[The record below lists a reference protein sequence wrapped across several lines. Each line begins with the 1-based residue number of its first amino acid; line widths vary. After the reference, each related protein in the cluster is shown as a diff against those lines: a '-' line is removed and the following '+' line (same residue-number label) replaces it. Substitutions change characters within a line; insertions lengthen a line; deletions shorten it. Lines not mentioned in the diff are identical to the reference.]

1 MRTGRVLL
9 ASILGASLEF
19 LEASTTHV
27 ALPAIQRALGADAR
41 AMQWVVN
48 GYVLVL
54 GALILV
60 GGAVGDRFG
69 RRRVFTF
76 GVVLFAVASIACGL
90 APNVSVLVAARA
102 LQGLGAALVVPLSLA
117 LVTAAAPPERRG
129 LVIGTWTAASSVV
142 TAAGW
147 LLGGLLVDAV
157 SWRAV
162 FLVVVPVA
170 IATVALTP
178 RDAAESRA
186 DDTAGPL
193 DVGGALLAV
202 AGFGSVT
209 YGLIEGSSPALAAG
223 LVLLAGFVAA
233 EARAARPMMP
243 LALFR
248 SRTFTALNVLT
259 FLLYGAFGAAMFF
272 LPFNLVQ
279 VQGYSAT
286 ATGTALLPATL
297 VLALLSR
304 PAGRLRDRYGDR
316 LPLVVGSLVSALGF
330 AGFAWAGIGGSYWTA
345 FFPPLVVL
353 GLGMAVTDAPLTT
366 AVMSV
371 HGESRAGVAAGIN
384 NAVSRLG
391 SLIAVA
397 ASSVLAI
404 AVFGPSLERRV
415 AALPVPPE
423 AARLVTAEATRL
435 AGARVPD
442 SVSGE
447 QRAALEQAIDEA
459 FLEAFRWVMLLCAA
473 TAVGAAAVALCI
485 GPGRDAP
492 RPSS

>member
-1 MRTGRVLL
+1 
-9 ASILGASLEF
+9 IFLGSSLEF
-19 LEASTTHV
+19 LEASTTNV
-27 ALPAIQRALGADAR
+27 ALPAMQRALAADAR

-48 GYVLVL
+48 SYMLVL

-69 RRRVFTF
+69 RRLVFTL
-76 GVVLFAVASIACGL
+76 GVGLFAVASVACGL
-90 APNVSVLVAARA
+90 APNVPVLLAARA
-102 LQGLGAALVVPLSLA
+102 LQGLGAALVIPVSLA
-117 LVTAAAPPERRG
+117 IVTSTAPPGRRG
-129 LVIGTWTAASSVV
+129 LIIGTWTAAAAIV
-142 TAAGW
+142 TAAGR
-147 LLGGLLVDAV
+147 LLGGALVDAV

-162 FLVVVPVA
+162 FLVAVPVA
-170 IATVALTP
+170 IASVILTRRYVP
-178 RDAAESRA
+178 ESRA
-186 DDTAGPL
+186 DVAAGPL
-193 DVGGALLAV
+193 DLRGALLAV

-209 YGLIEGSSPALAAG
+209 YGLIEGSPPAFVTG
-223 LVLLAGFVAA
+223 LVLLAGFLAV
-233 EARAARPMMP
+233 EAQAPAPMMP
-243 LALFR
+243 LGLFR

-259 FLLYGAFGAAMFF
+259 FLLYGALGTAMFF

-304 PAGRLRDRYGDR
+304 WAGRVRDRYGDR
-316 LPLVVGSLVSALGF
+316 LPLVVGPLVSALGF
-330 AGFAWAGIGGSYWTA
+330 AGFAWAGIGGSYWTT

-353 GLGMAVTDAPLTT
+353 GLGVAVTDAPLTT
-366 AVMSV
+366 AVMSA
-371 HGESRAGVAAGIN
+371 HGESRAGIAAGVN
-384 NAVSRLG
+384 NAVTRLG

-397 ASSVLAI
+397 VSSVQAL
-404 AVFGPSLERRV
+404 AVFGPALERRV

-423 AARLVTAEATRL
+423 AARAVVAEATRL

-442 SVSGE
+442 RVSHE

-473 TAVGAAAVALCI
+473 TAAGAGGAALCI
-485 GPGRDAP
+485 GVRREAP
-492 RPSS
+492 PPS